1 MSPRAE
7 DFPDRD
13 PAISIGDGED
23 FILVRLTEDGQV
35 TTVSSLD
42 EDDAV
47 DLLRDTA
54 DAIEREGFDRQKMAR
69 LS

>member
-13 PAISIGDGED
+13 PTINIGDGED
-23 FILVRLTEDGQV
+23 FILLRLTEDGQV
-35 TTVSSLD
+35 TTVSTLD
-42 EDDAV
+42 EEDAA

-54 DAIEREGFDRQKMAR
+54 DAIEREGFDRQKAAR